1 VDPVSPL
8 VLAAEAGIVV
18 AAALATVYL
27 GLRFYDGLSR
37 AIARHVEHMKSVEG
51 QTPTRRKGAVKRVS
65 AQDRREEAVKRAED
79 AGAYWE
85 RRVWRDMTGRHESDV
100 LVRFFRCKVI
110 SKVQAGD
117 RFLVAFQPDGLE
129 FPFDLSVSQATW
141 TQLSV
146 DSTPFQFEF
155 VSPDG
160 LKWFRSSCSLEV

>member
-1 VDPVSPL
+1 MDPVSPL

-27 GLRFYDGLSR
+27 GLRFYDGLPR

-51 QTPTRRKGAVKRVS
+51 QTPTRRKGAVKR
-65 AQDRREEAVKRAED
+65 ALD

-160 LKWFRSSCSLEV
+160 LKWFRSPCSLEV